1 VSTSTSDATNFYI
14 ARAAKRMDLAE
25 RVLKLLVT
33 PTREVKVEVA
43 IEKDDG
49 DLAIFTG
56 YRTQHNNARG
66 PYKGGLRYHPHV
78 DADHC
83 LSLASLMTWKTAV
96 VDIPYGGGKGG
107 IDCDPHQL
115 SERELE
121 RVTRKFTQQIHELI
135 GPQVDIP
142 APDMGTNARMMGWIM
157 SEYSKFHGFAP
168 GVVTGKPLDLH
179 GSPGREEAT
188 GRGLLVAGEEALKR
202 LGKGIAGTTFAVQ
215 GFGNVGSNAARLIH
229 AAGGKVIAV
238 SDHVGGVFDKDG
250 LDIPAVLKHAKAKG
264 TPHGYDGAGEISNA
278 ELLAC
283 ECDVLV
289 PAALDSVITKHNAPH
304 IRAKLVLEGANGP
317 TLPEADEILERR
329 EVVVVPDVLANAG
342 GVTVS
347 YFEWVQNLQ
356 SFRWELEEINEK
368 LARRMRAAFETVWN
382 LATTK
387 KVSLREAA
395 FLVAIGRVGRATVA
409 QGL

>member
-1 VSTSTSDATNFYI
+1 
-14 ARAAKRMDLAE
+14 MDLTD
-25 RVLKLLVT
+25 RLLKLLVT
-33 PTREVKVEVA
+33 PTRSVKVEVA
-43 IEKDDG
+43 IETDDG
-49 DLAIFTG
+49 DLAIYTG
-56 YRTQHNNARG
+56 YRVQHNNARG

-78 DADHC
+78 DEDHS
-83 LSLASLMTWKTAV
+83 LSLASLMTWKTAI

-107 IDCDPHQL
+107 VNCDPHKL

-121 RVTRKFTQQIHELI
+121 RITRKFVQQIHEMI
-135 GPQVDIP
+135 GPAVDIP
-142 APDMGTNARMMGWIM
+142 APDMGTNARTMAWIM
-157 SEYSKFHGFAP
+157 SEYQKFHGFAP

-188 GRGLLVAGEEALKR
+188 GRGLLVVAEEALR
-202 LGKGIAGTTFAVQ
+202 RMGREIAGTTFAVQ

-229 AAGGKVIAV
+229 QAGGKVIAV
-238 SDHVGGVFDKDG
+238 ADHVGGVYEKEG
-250 LDIPAVLKHAKAKG
+250 LDIPALLRHAKEKK
-264 TPHGYDGAGEISNA
+264 TPHGFPGAREISNA
-278 ELLAC
+278 ELLVC

-289 PAALDSVITKHNAPH
+289 PAALDSVITKENAGE

-317 TLPEADEILERR
+317 TLPEADEILEKR
-329 EVVVVPDVLANAG
+329 EVVVVPDILANAG

-356 SFRWELEEINEK
+356 SFRWEVDEINDK

-382 LATTK
+382 LAASK

-409 QGL
+409 MGL